1 MNKVIYICLIVVMY
15 LFVRTLTKTEFFD
28 DQHFFIFENNKF
40 KFIINHIT
48 KYTTILQP
56 LEMKLM
62 FFDGIKSSIFM
73 PEFPNESQSTIKF
86 FFKAK
91 PNKIMNLIN
100 LPKSKLS
107 LFVDNDTLI
116 FKYDTNEIKLENKV
130 KFYVLSFIALSIDI
144 DKKKAK
150 IHFNGFEKEFDI
162 HTINVKKNE
171 NPLYIGVDNNMKN
184 YFKGFIGKLI
194 ITKKYESKENIC
206 TNSLLCD
213 EDVYSK
219 TLNICKFDPEGKTVQ
234 DCIDRC
240 ELLNSCDADK
250 CSRICSA
257 CIDPVKCK
265 WYVSPEDKLFVKK
278 NPNAVSIK
286 AIPFS
291 EKVKLIWKA
300 NTELETKAPIENY
313 VIIVEKEADK
323 GRSKRIS
330 IHNNPTCKN
339 CVYEVTGLEND
350 ESYKI
355 SVRGVNSYGI
365 GDLSNIETVTPI
377 GIKRNHQISQSLLDN
392 EEEISSNIK
401 DSNINYECNSL
412 ENKINMNQHE
422 DGHILN
428 KDYVNL
434 YDFLKEN

>member
-1 MNKVIYICLIVVMY
+1 M
-15 LFVRTLTKTEFFD
+15 RST
-28 DQHFFIFENNKF
+28 FE
-40 KFIINHIT
+40 
-48 KYTTILQP
+48 
-56 LEMKLM
+56 
-62 FFDGIKSSIFM
+62 S
-73 PEFPNESQSTIKF
+73 
-86 FFKAK
+86 
-91 PNKIMNLIN
+91 
-100 LPKSKLS
+100 
-107 LFVDNDTLI
+107 
-116 FKYDTNEIKLENKV
+116 
-130 KFYVLSFIALSIDI
+130 
-144 DKKKAK
+144 
-150 IHFNGFEKEFDI
+150 
-162 HTINVKKNE
+162 
-171 NPLYIGVDNNMKN
+171 
-184 YFKGFIGKLI
+184 
-194 ITKKYESKENIC
+194 
-206 TNSLLCD
+206 
-213 EDVYSK
+213 
-219 TLNICKFDPEGKTVQ
+219 
-234 DCIDRC
+234 
-240 ELLNSCDADK
+240 
-250 CSRICSA
+250 
-257 CIDPVKCK
+257 
-265 WYVSPEDKLFVKK
+265 
-278 NPNAVSIK
+278 
-286 AIPFS
+286 FS

-300 NTELETKAPIENY
+300 NTELENKAPIENY